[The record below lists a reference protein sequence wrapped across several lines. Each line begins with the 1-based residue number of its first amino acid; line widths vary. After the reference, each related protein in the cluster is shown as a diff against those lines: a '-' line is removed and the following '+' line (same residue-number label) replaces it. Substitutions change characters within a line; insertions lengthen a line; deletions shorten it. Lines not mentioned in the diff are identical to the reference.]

1 MATPPQD
8 DPDEE
13 WELTPEQCQAR
24 VDARRAAFR
33 LLADRYPAD
42 AVDLYTT
49 AIFEGFAE
57 ILKLL
62 TRQGEPLPASG
73 MAAIESLNQQ
83 LAPTGYQLIYRGRAN

>member
-1 MATPPQD
+1 MATPPGD
-8 DPDEE
+8 EPDEE
-13 WELTPEQCQAR
+13 WEPTPEECQAR
-24 VDARRAAFR
+24 VDARRAVFS

-62 TRQGEPLPASG
+62 TKQGELLSAPGMPAFK
-73 MAAIESLNQQ
+73 SLNQQ
-83 LAPTGYQLIYRGRAN
+83 LAHTGYQLIYRRRIN